1 MAGSIFSM
9 DVPSDYGYVVL
20 AVGGGSLV
28 VPTLMGGAV
37 MKARREFDVQYP
49 NLYAT
54 PGYHK
59 RADDFNRVQRG
70 HQAMFE
76 SLTSV
81 SIMTLLGGIRYPKL
95 NGAIH
100 VTCTILKL
108 VTASAAEAELGA
120 LFLNA
125 QDAEVFRLV
134 LAELGHPQP
143 PTPIHID
150 NTTTVGIVNNTI
162 K

>member
-20 AVGGGSLV
+20 AVGVGSLV

-37 MKARREFDVQYP
+37 MRARKEYDVQYP

-59 RADDFNRVQRG
+59 RADEFNRVQRG
-70 HQAMFE
+70 HQAMYE

-81 SIMTLLGGIRYPKL
+81 SIMALLGGMKYPR
-95 NGAIH
+95 
-100 VTCTILKL
+100 
-108 VTASAAEAELGA
+108 
-120 LFLNA
+120 LNA
-125 QDAEVFRLV
+125 AGYATYLLGSHFFLV
-134 LAELGHPQP
+134 GYA
-143 PTPIHID
+143 D
-150 NTTTVGIVNNTI
+150 NTLDVKMARYQRGGGIKWIGVLCSLASTVSLGGSMLGWW
-162 K
+162 